1 MNEPDVTKEYEAR
14 WARHEAVR
22 SAAAQRSRGL
32 SSQRGGVFLLTVAA
46 LVAVDFFDGALQQA
60 ALGVMILLVVTFVVQ
75 VVVHRRVRTTEKW
88 STLLAGVAQ
97 EGVFRCERRWS
108 ELEEALPPLER
119 PGPAIPASHPYA
131 ADLDLTGRASLFRL
145 LGPVT
150 SERGRS
156 ILADWLLTPGTARE
170 ARPRQDALRELAPLA
185 DLRADLTAH
194 GRLAGLEALPD
205 LGRFL
210 KWAEDDTVLPGR
222 PGLVWAGRLLPIV
235 LLIAVIADVVFSA
248 GPWWLLPAAVQLWVA
263 REVGR
268 ATGASFAAVG
278 GVGPVV
284 KALVPQLRLLDAT
297 EWESPLLHEI
307 RTRLGY
313 GAEAAHHRL
322 GGLLRLVDTVES
334 RRNLVYATLAPV
346 LLLDL
351 HLGVA
356 LDHWRQRHG
365 TAVRDWLE
373 ASGEWEA
380 LSALATLAHD
390 HPGWCFPE
398 VRDDGEAALV
408 ASGLG
413 HPLLHPDR
421 CVRNDVH
428 VGPPGTF
435 LLVTGSNMSGKS
447 TLLRS
452 IGLNA
457 VLAGAGAPVA
467 ADSLSV
473 PCLRVFTGMRVDD
486 SLEEGVSLFMAELL
500 RIRTVVEAAQATDE
514 EARPVLYLLDEML
527 HGTNTAERQ
536 VAARGIVH
544 HLVASGA
551 IGAVSTHDLALAET
565 SDLQA
570 AANPIHFR
578 EEVDG
583 RGPEG
588 RPRITFDYQLRPGI
602 ATTRNALK
610 LLEAVGLTLP
620 DTP

>member
-1 MNEPDVTKEYEAR
+1 MSESDVTKEYEAR

-22 SAAAQRSRGL
+22 SEAARRSRKL
-32 SSQRGGVFLLTVAA
+32 SSQRSVVFLLTVAA
-46 LVAVDFFDGALQQA
+46 LIAFDFFSGMAQQV
-60 ALGVMILLVVTFVVQ
+60 ALGVMALLVVTFVAQ
-75 VVVHRRVRTTEKW
+75 VVIHRRVRAEERW
-88 STLLAGVAQ
+88 SALLAGVAQ
-97 EGVFRCERRWS
+97 EGVLRCERRWAD
-108 ELEEALPPLER
+108 LEEALPVIER
-119 PGPAIPASHPYA
+119 PGPTVRAGHAYA
-131 ADLDLTGRASLFRL
+131 LDLDLTGRASLFRL

-150 SERGRS
+150 SQRGRTL
-156 ILADWLLTPGTARE
+156 LADWLLTPGTARE
-170 ARPRQDALRELAPLA
+170 ARPRQDALKELAPLA

-194 GRLAGLEALPD
+194 GRQARLEALPD

-210 KWAEDDTVLPGR
+210 TWAEDEPVLPGR
-222 PGLVWAGRLLPIV
+222 PGLVWSGRLFPIV
-235 LLIAVIADVVFSA
+235 LLVTVIADILFSA
-248 GPWWLLPAAVQLWVA
+248 GPWWLLPAAVQLLVV
-263 REVGR
+263 RKVGR
-268 ATGASFAAVG
+268 ATSASFASVD

-284 KALVPQLRLLDAT
+284 KTLVPQLRLLDAT
-297 EWESPLLHEI
+297 EWESPLLTRI
-307 RTRLGY
+307 RDRLGY
-313 GAEAAHHRL
+313 GADSAHHRL

-351 HLGVA
+351 HLGA
-356 LDHWRQRHG
+356 SLDRWRERHG
-365 TAVRDWLE
+365 TAVRDWLD

-398 VRDDGEAALV
+398 LREDGETALV

-413 HPLLHPDR
+413 HPLLHPEQ

-428 VGPPGTF
+428 VGPPETF

-467 ADSLSV
+467 ADHFST
-473 PCLRVFTGMRVDD
+473 PCLRVFTCMRVDD

-500 RIRTVVEAAQATDE
+500 RIRTVVEAAQAEDE
-514 EARPVLYLLDEML
+514 EGRPVLYLLDEML

-551 IGAVSTHDLALAET
+551 IGAVSTHDLELAET
-565 SDLQA
+565 SELQA

-620 DTP
+620 ETR